1 VSYEQGLA
9 YDRKDL
15 SQLLKAFKAMDAEA
29 TKVAAETGYELSK
42 FTAGKLKAQA
52 LPAHLTTKQ
61 PEELLME
68 YQSRA
73 PQRLVSYPTAL
84 RVSRFSGGGSTRS
97 LWAGFE
103 FGSSIKLRKDGK
115 VRRLN
120 QFPTYSGRF
129 GKGSRGWFIYPTLRA
144 LQPELVKK
152 WEQKFADIL
161 KIWGK

>member
-42 FTAGKLKAQA
+42 FTAGKIKSAGAARTFNNKAA
-52 LPAHLTTKQ
+52 RRIVDGVSI
-61 PEELLME
+61 
-68 YQSRA
+68 SRTSKIG
-73 PQRLVSYPTAL
+73 QLSYGFA
-84 RVSRFSGGGSTRS
+84 RQRFSGGGSTRS

-115 VRRLN
+115 VSNSFHLIQVDLVGVVEDGLSSQPFARFSLN
-120 QFPTYSGRF
+120 
-129 GKGSRGWFIYPTLRA
+129 
-144 LQPELVKK
+144 
-152 WEQKFADIL
+152 
-161 KIWGK
+161 